1 MNETPHSIGR
11 RAFIQAGIATG
22 VLAAGAAGA
31 ANESDKPVKTPL
43 RGTGNMPT
51 RVFGRTG
58 LELPRLA
65 YGSAPLMTWEDDY
78 YGIDAGSYEARV
90 KMVRLGYEKGLRYF
104 DTARIYGD
112 SEKIFGEA
120 LADVRGDIYV
130 ASKVLVGSAGEV
142 RKSVEESLATLKMD
156 KVDCMQLH
164 GPVIEQQG
172 YDGCMPF
179 VEELVKMRDEG
190 LFTYIGLTG
199 HSRFEEMY
207 KLIATNTFDTLLI
220 EFGYFHKGYNTL
232 HSNRSVANRDL
243 CVAKASELDMGILAM
258 KVMGASIFGHNA
270 AALVPDY
277 DREAVKKLPPA
288 AIRWVLNDSR
298 IHLLNIGVSVPGD
311 LDANIATIN
320 ADTTLTNED
329 RMLLASFAEKAY
341 LQEAVT
347 KLETV

>member
-1 MNETPHSIGR
+1 MATFENEMGR
-11 RAFIQAGIATG
+11 RAFIQASLATG
-22 VLAAGAAGA
+22 VLTAGSTRAAETAPTGALA
-31 ANESDKPVKTPL
+31 S
-43 RGTGNMPT
+43 TGNLPT
-51 RVFGRTG
+51 CTFGRTG

-78 YGIDAGSYEARV
+78 YGINAGSYEDRV
-90 KMVRLGYEKGLRYF
+90 RMVRLGYEKGLRYF

-120 LADVRGDIYV
+120 LADVRNHIYV
-130 ASKVLVGSAGEV
+130 ASKVLVGSAAEV

-156 KVDCMQLH
+156 RVDCMQLH
-164 GPVIEQQG
+164 GPVIEAQG

-179 VEELVKMRDEG
+179 VEELVKLREEG
-190 LFTYIGLTG
+190 LFPRIGLTG

-243 CVAKASELDMGILAM
+243 CVAKASELNMGILAM

-270 AALVPDY
+270 AALVPDF

-288 AIRWVLNDSR
+288 AIRWVLNDAR
-298 IHLLNIGVSVPGD
+298 IHLLNIGVSVPQD

-320 ADTTLTNED
+320 GDTKLTNED
-329 RMLLASFAEKAY
+329 RMVLASFAEKAY

>member
-1 MNETPHSIGR
+1 MSPSKYSIGR
-11 RAFIQAGIATG
+11 RTFLQAGIATG
-22 VLAAGAAGA
+22 VLAAGATGA
-31 ANESDKPVKTPL
+31 ENAPASKSL
-43 RGTGNMPT
+43 GGTGTMPT
-51 RVFGRTG
+51 RTFGRTG
-58 LELPRLA
+58 LELPILA

-78 YGIDAGSYEARV
+78 YGIQSGSHEDRV

-120 LADVRGDIYV
+120 LGDVRGDIYV
-130 ASKVLVGSAGEV
+130 ASKVLVDSAAEV
-142 RKSVEESLATLKMD
+142 RKSVEESLTTLKMD

-172 YDGCMPF
+172 YEGCMPF

-207 KLIATNTFDTLLI
+207 KLIATNTFDTLLV

-243 CVAKASELDMGILAM
+243 CVAKASELNMGILAM

-270 AALVPDY
+270 AALVPEY
-277 DREAVKKLPPA
+277 DREAVKNLPPA
-288 AIRWVLNDSR
+288 AIRWVLNDPR
-298 IHLLNIGVSVPGD
+298 IHLLNIGVSVPSD

-320 ADTTLTNED
+320 ADTKLTNED

-347 KLETV
+347 KLKTV

>member
-1 MNETPHSIGR
+1 MSPSEHSIGR

-22 VLAAGAAGA
+22 VLAAGTVDAEQAPA
-31 ANESDKPVKTPL
+31 VKTL
-43 RGTGNMPT
+43 AGIGNMPA
-51 RVFGRTG
+51 RILGRTG
-58 LELPRLA
+58 LELPIFA
-65 YGSAPLMTWEDDY
+65 FGSAPLMTWEDEY
-78 YGIDAGSYEARV
+78 YGIGSGSYDDRV

-112 SEKIFGEA
+112 SEKIFGDA
-120 LADVRGDIYV
+120 LGDVRGDIYI
-130 ASKVLVGSAGEV
+130 ASKVLVGSAAEV

-156 KVDCMQLH
+156 QVDCMQLH
-164 GPVIEQQG
+164 GPVIEAQG

-179 VEELVKMRDEG
+179 VEELVKMKEEG

-207 KLIATNTFDTLLI
+207 KLIATNIFDTLLV

-243 CVAKASELDMGILAM
+243 CVAKASELNMGILAM

-298 IHLLNIGVSVPGD
+298 IHLLNIGVSVPSD

-320 ADTTLTNED
+320 GDTTLTNED
-329 RMLLASFAEKAY
+329 RMLLASFAEQAY
-341 LQEAVT
+341 LREAVT
-347 KLETV
+347 KLKTV

>member
-1 MNETPHSIGR
+1 MDR
-11 RAFIQAGIATG
+11 RTFLQAGVASGLLATS
-22 VLAAGAAGA
+22 AAGAADA
-31 ANESDKPVKTPL
+31 PRPAL
-43 RGTGNMPT
+43 QGTGNMPVRT
-51 RVFGRTG
+51 FGKTG
-58 LELPRLA
+58 LTLPILA

-78 YGIDAGSYEARV
+78 YGIASGSYEKRV
-90 KMVRLGYEKGLRYF
+90 EMVRLGYEKGLRYF

-120 LADVRGDIYV
+120 LKDVYEKIYV

-142 RKSVEESLATLKMD
+142 RKSVEDSLTTLQTD
-156 KVDCMQLH
+156 RIDCMQLH
-164 GPVIEQQG
+164 GPVIERQG

-207 KLIATNTFDTLLI
+207 KLIDSDVFDTLLI
-220 EFGYFHKGYNTL
+220 EFGYFHKGYNTR
-232 HSNRSVANRDL
+232 HSNRSLANRDL
-243 CVAKASELDMGILAM
+243 CVARASELNMGILGM

-270 AALVPDY
+270 ANLVPEY
-277 DREAVKKLPPA
+277 DGDAAKKLPPA

-298 IHLLNIGVSVPGD
+298 IHLLNIGVSVPED
-311 LDANIATIN
+311 IEANIATVSG
-320 ADTTLTNED
+320 DTALTNED

-341 LQEAVT
+341 ETKPLQDLKIV
-347 KLETV
+347 